1 MAYFFSLQDCF
12 VGGESRLRFYQMG
25 YNIRDC
31 PLRTF
36 LMYSWLVIENATE
49 ADAELIYSCQAS
61 FIASN
66 PFQHYV
72 SKTVNHS
79 LTPSEFFSS
88 RLARSCIPVASLVL
102 HKSYII
108 MINFAVYPSLEII
121 RLETPSLQPGVVS
134 PYFLEPHETLQ
145 WNCSVQA
152 GEGDR
157 LVWLLNG
164 TVIPSS
170 LVIDTQQ
177 VCKIV
182 KKKRSLHIQYLFI
195 NMTIQKMELYIA
207 YYKHTVQ

>member
-1 MAYFFSLQDCF
+1 MREIYWKLTRKHGVFFLSAGLLCRWQKSASFLSDGLQHK
-12 VGGESRLRFYQMG
+12 RL
-25 YNIRDC
+25 
-31 PLRTF
+31 
-36 LMYSWLVIENATE
+36 SIENLFDVQLVSDWKCYWGRCR
-49 ADAELIYSCQAS
+49 ADLFMPSFLYRLESISALCVQNCQS
-61 FIASN
+61 FTN
-66 PFQHYV
+66 
-72 SKTVNHS
+72 SKWV
-79 LTPSEFFSS
+79 FFSS
-88 RLARSCIPVASLVL
+88 RLAKSCIPVASLVL
-102 HKSYII
+102 NKSYII

-177 VCKIV
+177 VCKIF
-182 KKKRSLHIQYLFI
+182 KKALITYPVLV
-195 NMTIQKMELYIA
+195 Y
-207 YYKHTVQ
+207 